1 LNCSRRIDRRLR
13 DGEGL
18 DLSYLDPPP
27 PPAPVIVV
35 KDVGGLVRDY
45 QTQTDYYRQT
55 NREVRVHECHS
66 ACTLA
71 LSLPNVCVYPDSI
84 FKFHQAYNEITR
96 QTDLGVSEQLYDA
109 YPAAV
114 RARLGPLTRQF
125 KIMRGTELIALGVR
139 DCNTPRT
146 IVASSQPVRSNS
158 SPAPTPASNPSL
170 GAVWSDMMSAFGAKA
185 TAPTVPRP
193 KTTLVATRQSTEAE
207 RSRTASLTD
216 AAPPPHPSSQ
226 TPSETSGQMTKATT
240 PETAA
245 ADVAHTPADVPL
257 PPTRPK
263 ELAMTLTA
271 SLTQTMPDRILPP
284 VMAGAQP
291 ILPPH
296 FLAYAMIARAGSN
309 Q

>member
-1 LNCSRRIDRRLR
+1 
-13 DGEGL
+13 L

-45 QTQTDYYRQT
+45 QTQTEFYRQT

-96 QTDLGVSEQLYDA
+96 QTDLGVSEQLYDS

-125 KIMRGTELIALGVR
+125 KIIRGTELIGLGVR

-146 IVASSQPVRSNS
+146 IVASSKPIGQS
-158 SPAPTPASNPSL
+158 ASANPSI
-170 GAVWSDMMSAFGAKA
+170 GAVWSDMMSAFGTKA
-185 TAPTVPRP
+185 TAPTAPRP

-207 RSRTASLTD
+207 RNRTAGLT
-216 AAPPPHPSSQ
+216 AVMPPSRPSS
-226 TPSETSGQMTKATT
+226 SETLSETPGQMAETAT
-240 PETAA
+240 PETSA
-245 ADVAHTPADVPL
+245 ADIARTPADVPL
-257 PPTRPK
+257 PPARPT
-263 ELAMTLTA
+263 ELATTLTA
-271 SLTQTMPDRILPP
+271 SLTQTMPERILPP

-296 FLAYAMIARAGSN
+296 FLAYAMIARAGSSR
-309 Q
+309 

>member
-1 LNCSRRIDRRLR
+1 VRWR

-45 QTQTDYYRQT
+45 QTQTEFYRQT

-96 QTDLGVSEQLYDA
+96 QTDLGVSEQLYDS

-125 KIMRGTELIALGVR
+125 KIIRGTELIGLGVR

-146 IVASSQPVRSNS
+146 IVASSKPIAQS
-158 SPAPTPASNPSL
+158 ASANPSI
-170 GAVWSDMMSAFGAKA
+170 GAVWSDMMSAFGTKA
-185 TAPTVPRP
+185 TAPTAPRP

-207 RSRTASLTD
+207 RNRTAGLT
-216 AAPPPHPSSQ
+216 AVMPPSRPSS
-226 TPSETSGQMTKATT
+226 SETLSETPGQMAETAT
-240 PETAA
+240 PETSA
-245 ADVAHTPADVPL
+245 ADIARTPADVPL
-257 PPTRPK
+257 PPARPT
-263 ELAMTLTA
+263 ELATTLTA
-271 SLTQTMPDRILPP
+271 SLTQTMPERILPP

-296 FLAYAMIARAGSN
+296 FLAYAMIARAGSSR
-309 Q
+309 

>member
-1 LNCSRRIDRRLR
+1 M
-13 DGEGL
+13 
-18 DLSYLDPPP
+18 SYLDPPP

-45 QTQTDYYRQT
+45 QTQTEFYRQT

-96 QTDLGVSEQLYDA
+96 QTDLGVSDQLYDS

-125 KIMRGTELIALGVR
+125 KIMRGTELIGLGVR

-146 IVASSQPVRSNS
+146 IVASSKPIGQS
-158 SPAPTPASNPSL
+158 ASANPSI
-170 GAVWSDMMSAFGAKA
+170 GAVWSDMMSAFGTKA
-185 TAPTVPRP
+185 TAPTAPRP

-207 RSRTASLTD
+207 RNRAASLT
-216 AAPPPHPSSQ
+216 AVMPPSRPSS
-226 TPSETSGQMTKATT
+226 SETLSKTPGQKTPGQMAETAT
-240 PETAA
+240 PETSA
-245 ADVAHTPADVPL
+245 ADIARTPADVPL
-257 PPTRPK
+257 PPARPT
-263 ELAMTLTA
+263 ELATTLTA
-271 SLTQTMPDRILPP
+271 SLTQTMPERILPP

-296 FLAYAMIARAGSN
+296 FLAYAMIARAGSSR
-309 Q
+309 